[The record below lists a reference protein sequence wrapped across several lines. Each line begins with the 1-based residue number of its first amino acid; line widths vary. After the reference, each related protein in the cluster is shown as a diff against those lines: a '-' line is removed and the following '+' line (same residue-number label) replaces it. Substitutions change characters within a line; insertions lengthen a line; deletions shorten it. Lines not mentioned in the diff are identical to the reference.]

1 MTDVTGPDGSNPT
14 SGLARALL
22 ECESIGADRF
32 AINLGERV
40 AEDEVEGIKG
50 QTFGGIVA
58 AQGLHA
64 AFATVGPE
72 RRAQSA
78 HAQFVARARS
88 DATTELV
95 VERDSDT
102 RAFSTRRVVVSQEG
116 TVVMTLTC
124 AFHRPE
130 ETPEQLRPIPVTS
143 ATPPSSHEAHVD
155 FGGLLELR
163 RDLIPGDDHESPRV
177 GKALWVRAREAVADD
192 PVLRDCL
199 LLCVSDIGTPWHVA
213 RPDGCWVGPTLNH
226 SVWFHRRTDLA
237 GWHYVHH
244 EVEALTDARGLYVG
258 GIWDELGQQ
267 AATVVQEQL
276 VRVNRAPA

>member
-1 MTDVTGPDGSNPT
+1 MTLPT
-14 SGLARALL
+14 GLARALL
-22 ECESIGADRF
+22 ASDSVGADRF
-32 AINLGERV
+32 AINLSERI

-58 AQGLHA
+58 AQGMYA
-64 AFATVGPE
+64 AFATVGPD

-78 HAQFVARARS
+78 HAQFVARAHS

-124 AFHRPE
+124 SFHSPE
-130 ETPEQLRPIPVTS
+130 ETPARLRPIPASS
-143 ATPPSSHEAHVD
+143 ASPPAPQDAHSD
-155 FGGLLELR
+155 FGGLFELR
-163 RDLIPGDDHESPRV
+163 RDWIPGDDHESPRV
-177 GKALWVRAREAVADD
+177 GKALWIRATEAIGHD
-192 PVLRDCL
+192 PVLQACL

-213 RPDGCWVGPTLNH
+213 RPAGCEVGPTLNH
-226 SVWFHRRTDLA
+226 SVWFHQRTDLA
-237 GWHYVHH
+237 DWHYVHH
-244 EVEALTDARGLYVG
+244 EVEALTDARGLYTG
-258 GIWDELGQQ
+258 GIWDEQGQQ

-276 VRVNRAPA
+276 VRVSRDQQ